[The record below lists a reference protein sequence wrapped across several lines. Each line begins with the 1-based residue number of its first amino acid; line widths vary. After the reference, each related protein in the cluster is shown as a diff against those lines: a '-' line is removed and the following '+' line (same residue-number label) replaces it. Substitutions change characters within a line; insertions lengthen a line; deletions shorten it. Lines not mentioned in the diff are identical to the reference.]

1 MEYQWWC
8 KRWCSTSAL
17 TEWSNPSNR
26 RRSRHSR
33 GGCSAPP
40 TPGNRR
46 WCGWRRAATA
56 PRAARSGGALCSTAS
71 RRDANAAASPLAS
84 NACSRPT
91 RAQWTWRH
99 QSPCN
104 QRLTRKRL
112 PTAFIISFLFKS
124 VAFYLSFSWF
134 KWIFVLFCF
143 FFSFFL
149 MTWVKRKA
157 INLRMASAILS
168 RRLTLRWPERLCIS
182 ALWRSIA
189 IRTYVECIL
198 FRKSQRGSP
207 KSKFNQS

>member
-143 FFSFFL
+143 FFLSF
-149 MTWVKRKA
+149 
-157 INLRMASAILS
+157 
-168 RRLTLRWPERLCIS
+168 
-182 ALWRSIA
+182 
-189 IRTYVECIL
+189 
-198 FRKSQRGSP
+198 
-207 KSKFNQS
+207 